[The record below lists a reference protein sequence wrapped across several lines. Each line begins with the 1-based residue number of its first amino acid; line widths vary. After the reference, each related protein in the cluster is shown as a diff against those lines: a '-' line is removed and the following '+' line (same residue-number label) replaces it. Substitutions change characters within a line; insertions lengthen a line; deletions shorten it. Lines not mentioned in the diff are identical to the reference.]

1 MNDMTETSKSTK
13 SLNDMTLDEIMEY
26 RRVHDREIILAAA
39 MKGAHVEL
47 KTLGEKKK
55 HPFDPEYIRRG

>member
-13 SLNDMTLDEIMEY
+13 SLNDMTLHERMEWQ
-26 RRVHDREIILAAA
+26 RVHDREVISQAF

-47 KTLGEKKK
+47 KTIGEKKK